1 MRRKELETTEEQAM
15 DILKRSAYGTLSM
28 VMPDGSPYGVP
39 VNFYLSE
46 RENAIFF
53 HCAKDGEKIRCIRHC
68 PKVSVSAVAE
78 YTVVPE
84 DLTTLYCSAVAKGT
98 AVIIEDIDER
108 TLRLIQLS
116 RHYSGKVLSD
126 REIEDKARR
135 GAPHTAV
142 VKIDITSV
150 TGKCKP
156 QKQN

>member
-1 MRRKELETTEEQAM
+1 MKREPGGGKPSRLCAFLFVRSVYLKEVIRVRRKELETTEEQAM
-15 DILKRSAYGTLSM
+15 AILKRSAYGTLSM

-84 DLTTLYCSAVAKGT
+84 DLTTLY
-98 AVIIEDIDER
+98 
-108 TLRLIQLS
+108 
-116 RHYSGKVLSD
+116 
-126 REIEDKARR
+126 
-135 GAPHTAV
+135 
-142 VKIDITSV
+142 
-150 TGKCKP
+150 
-156 QKQN
+156 